1 MIEDIKGIKDKTK
14 EETKYGAREEI
25 RASKICC
32 CLLHYCYFFAEGVD
46 GLLLVY
52 LPLVNYI
59 VKLIRNSNKQTLNL
73 NYLQTKLLHSCKLRP
88 IMLSVSQDLYFINV
102 TCNDPVIS

>member
-1 MIEDIKGIKDKTK
+1 MGLGKKLGQVKFVVVYYIIIT
-14 EETKYGAREEI
+14 
-25 RASKICC
+25 
-32 CLLHYCYFFAEGVD
+32 FFAEGVD

>member
-1 MIEDIKGIKDKTK
+1 MGLGKKLGQVKFVVVYYIIIT
-14 EETKYGAREEI
+14 
-25 RASKICC
+25 
-32 CLLHYCYFFAEGVD
+32 FFAEGVD

-102 TCNDPVIS
+102 TCNDPFIS

>member
-1 MIEDIKGIKDKTK
+1 MK
-14 EETKYGAREEI
+14 EEKNMGLGKKLGQVKFVVVYYIIIT
-25 RASKICC
+25 
-32 CLLHYCYFFAEGVD
+32 FFAEGVN

-59 VKLIRNSNKQTLNL
+59 VKLIPNSIKQTLNL